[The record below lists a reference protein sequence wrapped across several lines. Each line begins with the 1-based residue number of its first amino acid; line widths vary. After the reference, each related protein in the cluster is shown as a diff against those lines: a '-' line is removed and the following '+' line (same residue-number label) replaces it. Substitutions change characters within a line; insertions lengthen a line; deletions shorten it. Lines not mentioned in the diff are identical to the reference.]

1 MKIQLHYITYLF
13 VLSLLLFYPLLNIQ
27 AQPNDSTIVF
37 TSGFEEGNKD
47 IWDDYDDNADETN
60 LQMLDPGPF
69 GKQGNHVM
77 RLRVPPGRGGAD
89 IVKVLP
95 GTYDKLY
102 LRWYQK
108 WETGYDFNAKNHGG
122 GLYAG
127 PRYLLGRSD
136 VRPNGTDLFCA
147 YLEPLDK
154 VKRLNFYAYYR
165 GMYMDC
171 VDPNGMCWGDHFPC
185 WFDEGEHI
193 CTKPE
198 HRESIMPPL
207 METGRWYCLEMT
219 IDAGTPVQ
227 NDADADGSMNFWI
240 DGVEYGPF
248 EHLWLRS
255 TAALKL
261 NILWL
266 ELFHHEAH
274 SVEGIMLDEIVVAT
288 ERIGCGITEVPSSYS
303 GRDLKLSISPNPFSE
318 SSVISWQ
325 SAVGGRVRIEIY
337 NSIGNKITTLVDEY
351 MDAGKHNF
359 LLSINNYQ
367 LADGVYYIQLISNG
381 ESIAKPICILK

>member
-1 MKIQLHYITYLF
+1 MKLFTFLIVISVFLVYL
-13 VLSLLLFYPLLNIQ
+13 LQ
-27 AQPNDSTIVF
+27 KAKAQPPDSSIVF

-47 IWDDYDDNADETN
+47 IWDDYDDNADSTN
-60 LQMLDPGPF
+60 LIMEDPGPF
-69 GKQGNHVM
+69 GKTGNHIM
-77 RLRVPPGRGGAD
+77 RFRVPPGRGGAD

-95 GTYDKLY
+95 GTYDRLY

-108 WETGYDFNAKNHGG
+108 WEPGYDFNAKNHGG

-127 PRYLLGRSD
+127 PRNLLGRSNI
-136 VRPNGTDLFCA
+136 RPNGTDLFCA

-154 VKRLNFYAYYR
+154 AGRLNFYSYYR

-171 VDPNGMCWGDHFPC
+171 VNPNGMCWGDHFPC
-185 WFDEGEHI
+185 WLDEGEHI

-198 HRESIMPPL
+198 HREKVLPPV

-227 NDADADGSMNFWI
+227 SDAETDGSMNFWI

-255 TAALKL
+255 TSALKL

-274 SVEGIMLDEIVVAT
+274 SIEGVMLDEIVVAT
-288 ERIGCGITEVPSSYS
+288 ERIGCGTNEVNPSNSKN
-303 GRDLKLSISPNPFSE
+303 GNNIIISPNPFSE
-318 SSVISWQ
+318 ISIFNYQLSIPSSLKID
-325 SAVGGRVRIEIY
+325 IY
-337 NSIGNKITTLVDEY
+337 NSLGNKITTLVDEFQDVGQHQVEFNPEGLTQGMY
-351 MDAGKHNF
+351 FYTAKIGKKIESGKMI
-359 LLSINNYQ
+359 LLR
-367 LADGVYYIQLISNG
+367 
-381 ESIAKPICILK
+381 